1 MMDSAHI
8 VAIAGPARALYI
20 FHLIAR
26 LQREA
31 QRGAT
36 WARLADRFIAQDT
49 GLSAAQVKR
58 ARVWWADIGVVVSH
72 QRGIPPVTEY
82 AIADTLA
89 AWRAWLEANAI
100 GTPASQRS
108 DASVPT
114 FGRQRP
120 KLGTPAHT
128 LDHDHDDDDDDDRTT
143 QIKKQIAQAENAAR
157 ALGLD
162 PAQIQEECNAYSPRY
177 PDKYYLATLRQ
188 RIAAAQAPLQVPL
201 PTGSASRPARGQT
214 FRRRQVVYTEE
225 QRAAAEERARQRLE
239 AKRTFRRPQVHYTD
253 EQRAAADARARA
265 ELEAEGYYER
275 RNQ

>member
-1 MMDSAHI
+1 LQANHI
-8 VAIAGPARALYI
+8 TPNYAPARNQLRA
-20 FHLIAR
+20 
-26 LQREA
+26 
-31 QRGAT
+31 
-36 WARLADRFIAQDT
+36 
-49 GLSAAQVKR
+49 SA
-58 ARVWWADIGVVVSH
+58 SSF
-72 QRGIPPVTEY
+72 T
-82 AIADTLA
+82 
-89 AWRAWLEANAI
+89 
-100 GTPASQRS
+100 
-108 DASVPT
+108 
-114 FGRQRP
+114 RQRV
-120 KLGTPAHT
+120 KLYAPARP
-128 LDHDHDDDDDDDRTT
+128 LDHDHDDDDDRPT